1 MWHTQITQYL
11 NKTFD
16 LALNLCF
23 FVQSF
28 MHGEKSLHH
37 LMRRQMGALCVHSSA
52 LCISE
57 PSSKG
62 VVMPWRSR
70 INLALPCYP
79 VSRSPHTRGSRRCT
93 PCQRRPPRNL
103 KKKPLHCSWEL
114 FKDFI
119 TSYPERD
126 DIHHIRNKILL
137 HLFRNAIPLHL
148 IRKEISLLCTGTRFH
163 GIFLEWDFRCIL
175 FKTRFH
181 CISSGKWCCCKN
193 LIDRGMKK

>member
-1 MWHTQITQYL
+1 
-11 NKTFD
+11 
-16 LALNLCF
+16 
-23 FVQSF
+23 
-28 MHGEKSLHH
+28 
-37 LMRRQMGALCVHSSA
+37 MRRQMGALCVHSSA

-93 PCQRRPPRNL
+93 PCQRGKDGHPEIWRKNL
-103 KKKPLHCSWEL
+103 CTALGNHLRISLHLIRKEMPL
-114 FKDFI
+114 
-119 TSYPERD
+119 
-126 DIHHIRNKILL
+126 HHIRNKILL
-137 HLFRNAIPLHL
+137 HLFRNVIPLHL

-193 LIDRGMKK
+193 LSKSDWQRYEKSKEHAEGWWWSHLNGEGKDRKVP